1 MGLSLINPME
11 VIMVTE
17 FFLRLFSAFAR
28 ARVRK
33 CASKMMQMD
42 EHLLRDIGLT
52 QSDVVQCLSS
62 QPHKAGS
69 CLPGRRS
76 ENLEN
81 TAAAADASARLSANP
96 RAAPPS
102 SGLAA

>member
-1 MGLSLINPME
+1 MGLQLINLME
-11 VIMVTE
+11 MIMVTD
-17 FFLRLFSAFAR
+17 FFVRLLSAFAR

-33 CASKMMQMD
+33 CASKMLQMD

-52 QSDVVQCLSS
+52 QSDVMHCLAS
-62 QPHKAGS
+62 QPHKAGG

-76 ENLEN
+76 ENLEK
-81 TAAAADASARLSANP
+81 AVPAADASVRLSANP
-96 RAAPPS
+96 PAVPPS